1 MKSVLIF
8 ISANLIAVQC
18 FATGAGSVNVVPNVS
33 AEIKAAMQLPTV
45 PPQVAGAIKGN
56 VMPNTNVSI
65 PPKAE
70 IVDKRNPE
78 KEVIV
83 QVPKQKQ
90 VANVAEMKTTNFG
103 KFRIPA
109 DYKQIK
115 ILGDGVVPR
124 EQALKYLQKSSS
136 GMAKLNCSM
145 KDIVDYYYEEAEKE
159 GVRPDLAFCQAIVE
173 TGSFRFSGTVKPN
186 QNNFCGLGTTGKGVH
201 GAKFGTARDGVRA
214 HIQHL
219 LAYCQKEQPK
229 NKIVDPRYDLAHR
242 IRLSRGL
249 ITNWYG
255 LNGTWAMGANYCEK
269 IMAQY
274 YAMLSLREIKD

>member
-1 MKSVLIF
+1 MKTILIF
-8 ISANLIAVQC
+8 IGANLIASSCLAFGLVEDL
-18 FATGAGSVNVVPNVS
+18 N
-33 AEIKAAMQLPTV
+33 V
-45 PPQVAGAIKGN
+45 PPQVAGVIEGN
-56 VMPNTNVSI
+56 VILNTDVKA
-65 PPKAE
+65 PPRVE
-70 IVDKRNPE
+70 IVDKREPE
-78 KEVIV
+78 HKVT
-83 QVPKQKQ
+83 
-90 VANVAEMKTTNFG
+90 ADASEMQTVSFG
-103 KFRIPA
+103 KFKIPA

-115 ILGDGVVPR
+115 ILGAGVVSR

-136 GMAKLNCSM
+136 GKAQLNCSM

-201 GAKFGTARDGVRA
+201 GAKFGTAREGVRA

-219 LAYCQKEQPK
+219 LAYCQKEKPK
-229 NKIVDPRYDLAHR
+229 SQIIDPRYDLAHR
-242 IRLSRGL
+242 IRRSRGL

-274 YAMLSLREIKD
+274 YAMLSLREIKN